1 MKYLSLGLA
10 IVLLQACSSTS
21 DTTQTT
27 TQQTN
32 TQQSALTAIDQTTE
46 NGQVR
51 LIVKTMPLDAR
62 VRIMN
67 IKPKY
72 KDGIALDKGR
82 YDIEVSKPGFATKR
96 QWIDLKE
103 SKIIEFSLSEQT
115 QS

>member
-1 MKYLSLGLA
+1 
-10 IVLLQACSSTS
+10 
-21 DTTQTT
+21 
-27 TQQTN
+27 
-32 TQQSALTAIDQTTE
+32 
-46 NGQVR
+46 
-51 LIVKTMPLDAR
+51 
-62 VRIMN
+62 MN